1 MVVKGNRE
9 IDNASAPA
17 LKQAEVEQCGGSER
31 RGISIWVCD
40 NVMAPCKVKKKKK
53 KCTLVKH
60 GLTDIA
66 KINRFG
72 GNLDNAITLK
82 GAKER
87 KNWIF
92 FLHKNGD

>member
-1 MVVKGNRE
+1 MLVKGNRE

-17 LKQAEVEQCGGSER
+17 LKQAEVEQCGGSGR

-40 NVMAPCKVKKKKK
+40 NVMAPCKVKKK

-72 GNLDNAITLK
+72 GNLRGK
-82 GAKER
+82 R
-87 KNWIF
+87 KKKLDIF
-92 FLHKNGD
+92 SS